1 MRRASSIGLRLCRCA
16 LLDAHGHIARAC
28 NVAFVLLRSLSGSFS
43 DTRQLRTV
51 ARQRRTR
58 SINNDA
64 IIIIGKVSQLAH
76 ISGPLRRV
84 SIVFIEAD
92 VTQCLVAQSFGTSH
106 MRLPSTQATENA
118 RSNNKLARARMQ
130 ARTRSNQLL
139 CHLHR
144 TSRGRRGGERR
155 AWSEERGRERGCV
168 GQRVGN

>member
-118 RSNNKLARARMQ
+118 RSNNKLARTHASTNAIEPTPVPPAQ
-130 ARTRSNQLL
+130 DKPEKK
-139 CHLHR
+139 
-144 TSRGRRGGERR
+144 GGERR
-155 AWSEERGRERGCV
+155 SGSEERGRERGCV